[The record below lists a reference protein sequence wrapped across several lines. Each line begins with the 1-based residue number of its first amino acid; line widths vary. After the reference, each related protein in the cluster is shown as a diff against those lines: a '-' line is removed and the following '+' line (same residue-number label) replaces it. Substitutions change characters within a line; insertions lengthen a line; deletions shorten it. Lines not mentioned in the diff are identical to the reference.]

1 MSFSIEV
8 RGAKTNN
15 LKNINVDIPLGV
27 MTGITGRSGSGKSSL
42 AMGTLYGEG
51 MRRYLNALSTYTRRR
66 ISQAGRADV
75 ESIHHL
81 PSALALR
88 QRPQVPDIRS
98 TVGTMTES
106 LNVLRLMF
114 SRLGSLVCT
123 NGHRFG
129 PTLAVAMDVDV
140 HGIDCPIC
148 GVHFMP
154 YGAEDFAFN
163 SAGACPTCN
172 GTGVVQEL
180 NPELLINENLT
191 IRDGAVNAWRT
202 PGRTFMPLVAEA
214 AGIDIDTPYKDLPE
228 DQKEKVLHGERKE
241 YEINIPSKSG
251 KVFHMDH
258 AVFENAFNAIEDSLK
273 TSTNERTIKR
283 LNQFYTFGTCPTC
296 HGSRFNPKLLTQLLN
311 DKNIAELSDYSIE
324 ELKIFAETLNA
335 TLPKDMQKM
344 GANLVDELLEL
355 LDAPIQLGLEYLTLS
370 RAGNTLSTGELQR
383 IQLART
389 IRNETTGVLYVL
401 DEPTVGLHPANV
413 AGLLKIMNELVAQGN
428 TLVVVDHDME
438 VIGSSDYIIEI
449 GPGSGQ
455 YGGQVI
461 FAGPSSEV
469 GNSNALVAP
478 YLNGRAEIITRQLAP
493 AEDVFDKGQI
503 QIEVS
508 HRNNLNNVSARFPK
522 NRLTSITGMSGA
534 GKTTL
539 ILDLLQPSILAQNQ
553 NHSLPEGVK
562 MLDDGG
568 VKNVIMVDSIPV
580 GKNARSTVATYTDI
594 LDNLRKTFAALPE
607 SKSRKFTASDFSY
620 NASGAC
626 PTCGGVG
633 QITMDVQYLPDV
645 TEVCPTCNG
654 ARYRQDVLEVKWNNK
669 SIADLLALSVSD
681 AIEVF
686 ADEKRILKTLHT
698 LEELGLSYLT
708 LGESTPELSGG
719 EAQRLKLVSQI
730 HQKQGET
737 LFIFDEPS
745 VGLHP
750 LDIENLLH
758 VFDLLIKQGATILTI
773 EHDLEVI
780 ANSDW
785 IVDLGPGGGTHGGQI
800 VATGTVNAVAQNE
813 KSVTG
818 KYLKEYLE
826 KYGVSVS

>member
-1 MSFSIEV
+1 MAFSIEV

-15 LKNINVDIPLGV
+15 LKNIDVDIPLGK

-66 ISQAGRADV
+66 ISQSNQADV
-75 ESIHHL
+75 TSIRHL

-98 TVGTMTES
+98 TVGTMTEA

-114 SRLGSLVCT
+114 SRLGSMVCP
-123 NGHRFG
+123 NGHRIG
-129 PTLAVAMDVDV
+129 PTLAVAMDADMT
-140 HGIDCPIC
+140 GMDCPVC

-163 SAGACPTCN
+163 SAGACPTCQ
-172 GTGVVQEL
+172 GTGEVQEI
-180 NPELLINENLT
+180 NPALLINEELT

-214 AGIDIDTPYKDLPE
+214 AGINIDVPYKDLPKAQQ
-228 DQKEKVLHGERKE
+228 DQVLHGERQE

-258 AVFENAFNAIEDSLK
+258 AVFENAYNAIADSMK
-273 TSTNERTIKR
+273 SSTNERTIKR
-283 LNQFYTFGTCPTC
+283 LNQFYTFQTCPTC
-296 HGSRFNPKLLTQLLN
+296 HGTRFNPALLSQHLR
-311 DKNIAELSDYSIE
+311 DKNIAELSDYTIE
-324 ELKIFAETLNA
+324 DLVTFARELTG
-335 TLPKDMQKM
+335 TLPTDMQKM
-344 GANLVDELLEL
+344 GQKLVDELLEL
-355 LDAPIQLGLEYLTLS
+355 LDAPTQLGLDYLTLS

-383 IQLART
+383 IQLGRT

-401 DEPTVGLHPANV
+401 DEPTVGLHPENV
-413 AGLLKIMNELVAQGN
+413 TGLLRIFKTLLEQGN

-438 VIGSSDYIIEI
+438 VIGASDYVIEI
-449 GPGSGQ
+449 GPGSGEH
-455 YGGQVI
+455 GGEVI
-461 FAGPSSEV
+461 FAGDVAAAKQS
-469 GNSNALVAP
+469 ATLVAP
-478 YLNGRAEIITRQLAP
+478 YLNGQAQAQTRTLAP
-493 AEDVFDKGQI
+493 SETLFDEGS
-503 QIEVS
+503 IEIAVAQK
-508 HRNNLNNVSARFPK
+508 NNLHDVTARFPK
-522 NRLTSITGMSGA
+522 NRLTSVTGMSGA

-539 ILDLLQPSILAQNQ
+539 ILDLLAPGIVAQNEG
-553 NHSLPEGVK
+553 HALPDGTQALDNSGVQT
-562 MLDDGG
+562 
-568 VKNVIMVDSIPV
+568 VVMVDSVPV
-580 GKNARSTVATYTDI
+580 GKNARSTVATYTNI
-594 LDNLRKTFAALPE
+594 LDNLRKMYAALPAAKE
-607 SKSRKFTASDFSY
+607 RQFTASDFSY
-620 NASGAC
+620 NAAGAC

-645 TEVCPTCNG
+645 TEVCPTCLG
-654 ARYRQDVLEVKWNNK
+654 TRYRSDVLDVKWHDYT
-669 SIADLLALSVSD
+669 IADLLALSVTE
-681 AIEVF
+681 ALTVF
-686 ADEKRILKTLHT
+686 QDEPKILKTLT
-698 LEELGLSYLT
+698 ALSELGLDYLT

-719 EAQRLKLVSQI
+719 EAQHLKLVTQI
-730 HQKQGET
+730 HQKQET
-737 LFIFDEPS
+737 SLFIFDEPS

-758 VFDLLIKQGATILTI
+758 VFDLLLKRGATIITI

-800 VATGTVNAVAQNE
+800 VGSGTPTDLAVSPE
-813 KSVTG
+813 SVTG
-818 KYLKEYLE
+818 HYLQAYLAKYQQA
-826 KYGVSVS
+826 

>member
-1 MSFSIEV
+1 MAFSIEV

-15 LKNINVDIPLGV
+15 LKNIDVDIPLGK

-66 ISQAGRADV
+66 ISQSNQADV
-75 ESIHHL
+75 TSIRHL

-98 TVGTMTES
+98 TVGTMTEA

-114 SRLGSLVCT
+114 SRLGSMVCP
-123 NGHRFG
+123 NGHRIG
-129 PTLAVAMDVDV
+129 PTLAVAMDADMT
-140 HGIDCPIC
+140 GMDCPVC

-163 SAGACPTCN
+163 SAGACPTCQ
-172 GTGVVQEL
+172 GTGEVREI
-180 NPELLINENLT
+180 NPALLINEELT

-214 AGIDIDTPYKDLPE
+214 AGINIDVPYKDLPKAQQ
-228 DQKEKVLHGERKE
+228 DQVLHGERQE

-258 AVFENAFNAIEDSLK
+258 AVFENAYNAIADSMK
-273 TSTNERTIKR
+273 SSTNERTIKR
-283 LNQFYTFGTCPTC
+283 LNQFYTFQTCPTC
-296 HGSRFNPKLLTQLLN
+296 HGTRFNPALLSQHLR
-311 DKNIAELSDYSIE
+311 DKNIAELSDYTIE
-324 ELKIFAETLNA
+324 DLVTFARELTT
-335 TLPKDMQKM
+335 TLPTDMQKM
-344 GANLVDELLEL
+344 GQKLVDELLEL
-355 LDAPIQLGLEYLTLS
+355 LDAPTQLGLDYLTLS

-383 IQLART
+383 IQLGRT

-401 DEPTVGLHPANV
+401 DEPTVGLHPENV
-413 AGLLKIMNELVAQGN
+413 AGLLRIFKTLLEQGN

-438 VIGSSDYIIEI
+438 VIGASDYVIEI
-449 GPGSGQ
+449 GPGSGEH
-455 YGGQVI
+455 GGEVI
-461 FAGPSSEV
+461 FAGDVAAAKQS
-469 GNSNALVAP
+469 ATLVAP
-478 YLNGRAEIITRQLAP
+478 YLNGQAQAQTRTLAP
-493 AEDVFDKGQI
+493 SETLFDEGS
-503 QIEVS
+503 IEITVAQK
-508 HRNNLNNVSARFPK
+508 NNLHDVTARFPK
-522 NRLTSITGMSGA
+522 NRLTSVTGMSGA

-539 ILDLLQPSILAQNQ
+539 ILDLLAPGIVAQNEGRA
-553 NHSLPEGVK
+553 LPDGTQALDNSGVQT
-562 MLDDGG
+562 
-568 VKNVIMVDSIPV
+568 VVMVDSVPV
-580 GKNARSTVATYTDI
+580 GKNARSTVATYTNI
-594 LDNLRKTFAALPE
+594 LDNLRKMYAALPAAKE
-607 SKSRKFTASDFSY
+607 RQFTASDFSY
-620 NASGAC
+620 NAAGAC

-645 TEVCPTCNG
+645 TEVCPTCLG
-654 ARYRQDVLEVKWNNK
+654 TRYRSDVLDTKWHDYT
-669 SIADLLALSVSD
+669 IADLLALSVTE
-681 AIEVF
+681 ALKVF
-686 ADEKRILKTLHT
+686 QDEPKILKTLT
-698 LEELGLSYLT
+698 ALSELGLDYLT

-719 EAQRLKLVSQI
+719 EAQRLKLVTQI
-730 HQKQGET
+730 HQKQET
-737 LFIFDEPS
+737 SLFIFDEPS

-758 VFDLLIKQGATILTI
+758 VFDLLLKRGATIITI

-800 VATGTVNAVAQNE
+800 VGSGTPTDLAASPE
-813 KSVTG
+813 SVTG
-818 KYLKEYLE
+818 NYLQAYLAKYQQA
-826 KYGVSVS
+826 

>member
-1 MSFSIEV
+1 MAFSIEV

-15 LKNINVDIPLGV
+15 LKNIDVDIPLGK

-66 ISQAGRADV
+66 ISQSNQADV
-75 ESIHHL
+75 TSIRHL

-98 TVGTMTES
+98 TVGTMTEA

-114 SRLGSLVCT
+114 SRLGSMVCP
-123 NGHRFG
+123 NGHRIG
-129 PTLAVAMDVDV
+129 PTLAVAMDADMT
-140 HGIDCPIC
+140 GMDCTVC

-163 SAGACPTCN
+163 SAGACPTCQ
-172 GTGVVQEL
+172 GTGEVQEI
-180 NPELLINENLT
+180 NPALLINEELT

-214 AGIDIDTPYKDLPE
+214 AGINIDVPYKDLPKAQQ
-228 DQKEKVLHGERKE
+228 DQVLHGERQE

-258 AVFENAFNAIEDSLK
+258 AVFENAFNAITDSMK
-273 TSTNERTIKR
+273 SSTNERTIKR
-283 LNQFYTFGTCPTC
+283 LNQFYTFQTCPTC
-296 HGSRFNPKLLTQLLN
+296 HGTRFNPALLSQHLR
-311 DKNIAELSDYSIE
+311 DKNIAELSDYTIE
-324 ELKIFAETLNA
+324 DLVTFARELTV
-335 TLPKDMQKM
+335 TLPTDMQKM
-344 GANLVDELLEL
+344 GQKLVDELLEL
-355 LDAPIQLGLEYLTLS
+355 LDAPTQLGLDYLTLS

-383 IQLART
+383 IQLGRT

-401 DEPTVGLHPANV
+401 DEPTVGLHPENV
-413 AGLLKIMNELVAQGN
+413 TGLLRIFKTLLEQGN

-438 VIGSSDYIIEI
+438 VIGASDYVIEI
-449 GPGSGQ
+449 GPGSGEH
-455 YGGQVI
+455 GGEVI
-461 FAGPSSEV
+461 FAGDVAAAKRS
-469 GNSNALVAP
+469 ATLVAP
-478 YLNGRAEIITRQLAP
+478 YLNGQAQAQTRTLAP
-493 AEDVFDKGQI
+493 SETLFDEGS
-503 QIEVS
+503 IEIAVAQK
-508 HRNNLNNVSARFPK
+508 NNLHDVTAHFPK
-522 NRLTSITGMSGA
+522 NRLTSVTGMSGA

-539 ILDLLQPSILAQNQ
+539 ILDLLAPGIVAQNEG
-553 NHSLPEGVK
+553 HALPNGTQTLDNSGVQT
-562 MLDDGG
+562 
-568 VKNVIMVDSIPV
+568 VVMVDSVPV
-580 GKNARSTVATYTDI
+580 GKNARSTVATYTNI
-594 LDNLRKTFAALPE
+594 LDNLRKMYAALPAAKE
-607 SKSRKFTASDFSY
+607 RQFTASDFSY
-620 NASGAC
+620 NAAGAC

-645 TEVCPTCNG
+645 TEVCPTCLG
-654 ARYRQDVLEVKWNNK
+654 SRYRSDVLDVKWHDYT
-669 SIADLLALSVSD
+669 IADLLALSVTE
-681 AIEVF
+681 ALTVF
-686 ADEKRILKTLHT
+686 QDEPKILKTLT
-698 LEELGLSYLT
+698 ALSELGLDYLT

-719 EAQRLKLVSQI
+719 EAQRLKLVTQI
-730 HQKQGET
+730 HQKQET
-737 LFIFDEPS
+737 SLFIFDEPS

-758 VFDLLIKQGATILTI
+758 VFDLLLKRGATIITI

-800 VATGTVNAVAQNE
+800 VGSGTPIDLAVSPE
-813 KSVTG
+813 SVTG
-818 KYLKEYLE
+818 HYLQAYLAKYQQA
-826 KYGVSVS
+826 

>member
-1 MSFSIEV
+1 MAFSIEV

-15 LKNINVDIPLGV
+15 LKNIDVDIPLGK

-66 ISQAGRADV
+66 ISQSNQADV
-75 ESIHHL
+75 TSIRHL

-98 TVGTMTES
+98 TVGTMTEA

-114 SRLGSLVCT
+114 SRLGSMVCP
-123 NGHRFG
+123 NGHRIG
-129 PTLAVAMDVDV
+129 PTLAVAMDADMT
-140 HGIDCPIC
+140 GMDCPVC

-163 SAGACPTCN
+163 SAGACPTCQ
-172 GTGVVQEL
+172 GTGKVREI
-180 NPELLINENLT
+180 NPALLINEELT

-214 AGIDIDTPYKDLPE
+214 AGINIDVPYKDLPKAQQ
-228 DQKEKVLHGERKE
+228 DQVLHGERQE

-258 AVFENAFNAIEDSLK
+258 AVFENAYNAIADSMK
-273 TSTNERTIKR
+273 SSTNERTIKR
-283 LNQFYTFGTCPTC
+283 LNQFYTFQTCPTC
-296 HGSRFNPKLLTQLLN
+296 HGTRFNPALLSQHLR
-311 DKNIAELSDYSIE
+311 DKNIAELSDYTIE
-324 ELKIFAETLNA
+324 DLVTFARELTT
-335 TLPKDMQKM
+335 TLPTDMQKM
-344 GANLVDELLEL
+344 GQKLVDELLEL
-355 LDAPIQLGLEYLTLS
+355 LDAPTQLGLDYLTLS

-383 IQLART
+383 IQLGRT

-401 DEPTVGLHPANV
+401 DEPTVGLHPENV
-413 AGLLKIMNELVAQGN
+413 AGLLRIFKTLLEQGN

-438 VIGSSDYIIEI
+438 VIGASDYVIEI
-449 GPGSGQ
+449 GPGSGEH
-455 YGGQVI
+455 GGEVI
-461 FAGPSSEV
+461 FAGDVAAAKQS
-469 GNSNALVAP
+469 ATLVAP
-478 YLNGRAEIITRQLAP
+478 YLNGQAQAQTRTLAP
-493 AEDVFDKGQI
+493 SETLFDEGS
-503 QIEVS
+503 IEITVAQK
-508 HRNNLNNVSARFPK
+508 NNLHDVTARFPK
-522 NRLTSITGMSGA
+522 NRLTSVTGMSGA

-539 ILDLLQPSILAQNQ
+539 ILDLLAPGIVAQNEGRA
-553 NHSLPEGVK
+553 LPDGTQALDNSGVQT
-562 MLDDGG
+562 
-568 VKNVIMVDSIPV
+568 VVMVDSVPV
-580 GKNARSTVATYTDI
+580 GKNARSTVATYTNI
-594 LDNLRKTFAALPE
+594 LDNLRKMYAALPAAKE
-607 SKSRKFTASDFSY
+607 RQFTASDFSY
-620 NASGAC
+620 NAAGAC

-645 TEVCPTCNG
+645 TEVCPTCLG
-654 ARYRQDVLEVKWNNK
+654 TRYRSDVLDIKWHDYT
-669 SIADLLALSVSD
+669 IADLLALSVTE
-681 AIEVF
+681 ALKVF
-686 ADEKRILKTLHT
+686 QDEPKILKTLT
-698 LEELGLSYLT
+698 ALSELGLDYLT

-719 EAQRLKLVSQI
+719 EAQRLKLVTQI
-730 HQKQGET
+730 HQKQET
-737 LFIFDEPS
+737 SLFIFDEPS

-758 VFDLLIKQGATILTI
+758 VFDLLLKRGATIITI

-800 VATGTVNAVAQNE
+800 VGSGTPTDLAASPE
-813 KSVTG
+813 SVTG
-818 KYLKEYLE
+818 NYLQAYLAKYQQA
-826 KYGVSVS
+826 

>member
-1 MSFSIEV
+1 MAFSIEV

-15 LKNINVDIPLGV
+15 LKNIDVDIPLGK

-66 ISQAGRADV
+66 ISQSNQADV
-75 ESIHHL
+75 TSIRHL

-98 TVGTMTES
+98 TVGTMTEA

-114 SRLGSLVCT
+114 SRLGSMVCP
-123 NGHRFG
+123 NGHRIG
-129 PTLAVAMDVDV
+129 PTLAVAMDADMT
-140 HGIDCPIC
+140 GMDCPVC

-163 SAGACPTCN
+163 SAGACPTCQ
-172 GTGVVQEL
+172 GTGEVREI
-180 NPELLINENLT
+180 NPALLINEELT

-214 AGIDIDTPYKDLPE
+214 AGINIDVPYKDLPKAQQ
-228 DQKEKVLHGERKE
+228 DQVLHGERQE

-258 AVFENAFNAIEDSLK
+258 AVFENAYNAIADSMK
-273 TSTNERTIKR
+273 SSTNERTIKR
-283 LNQFYTFGTCPTC
+283 LNQFYTFQTCPTC
-296 HGSRFNPKLLTQLLN
+296 HGTRFNPALLSQHLR
-311 DKNIAELSDYSIE
+311 DKNIAELSDYTIE
-324 ELKIFAETLNA
+324 DLVTFARELTT
-335 TLPKDMQKM
+335 TLPTDMQKM
-344 GANLVDELLEL
+344 GQKLVDELLEL
-355 LDAPIQLGLEYLTLS
+355 LDAPTQLGLDYLTLS

-383 IQLART
+383 IQLGRT

-401 DEPTVGLHPANV
+401 DEPTVGLHPENV
-413 AGLLKIMNELVAQGN
+413 AGLLRIFKTLLEQGN

-438 VIGSSDYIIEI
+438 VIGASDYVIEI
-449 GPGSGQ
+449 GPGSGEH
-455 YGGQVI
+455 GGEVI
-461 FAGPSSEV
+461 FAGDVAAAKQS
-469 GNSNALVAP
+469 ATLVAP
-478 YLNGRAEIITRQLAP
+478 YLNGQAQAQTRTLAP
-493 AEDVFDKGQI
+493 SETLFDEGS
-503 QIEVS
+503 IEITVAQK
-508 HRNNLNNVSARFPK
+508 NNLHDVTARFPK
-522 NRLTSITGMSGA
+522 NRLTSVTGMSGA

-539 ILDLLQPSILAQNQ
+539 ILDLLAPGIVAQNEGRA
-553 NHSLPEGVK
+553 LPDGTQALDNSGVQT
-562 MLDDGG
+562 
-568 VKNVIMVDSIPV
+568 VVMVDSVPV
-580 GKNARSTVATYTDI
+580 GKNARSTVATYTNI
-594 LDNLRKTFAALPE
+594 LDNLRKMYAALPAAKE
-607 SKSRKFTASDFSY
+607 RQFTASDFSY
-620 NASGAC
+620 NAAGAC

-645 TEVCPTCNG
+645 TEVCPTCLG
-654 ARYRQDVLEVKWNNK
+654 TRYRSDVLDVKWHDYT
-669 SIADLLALSVSD
+669 IADLLALSVTE
-681 AIEVF
+681 ALKVF
-686 ADEKRILKTLHT
+686 QDEPKILKTLT
-698 LEELGLSYLT
+698 ALSELGLDYLA

-719 EAQRLKLVSQI
+719 EAQRLKLVTQI
-730 HQKQGET
+730 HQKQET
-737 LFIFDEPS
+737 SLFIFDEPS

-758 VFDLLIKQGATILTI
+758 VFDLLLKRGATIITI

-800 VATGTVNAVAQNE
+800 VGSGTPTDLAASPE
-813 KSVTG
+813 SVTG
-818 KYLKEYLE
+818 NYLQAYLAKYQQA
-826 KYGVSVS
+826 

>member
-1 MSFSIEV
+1 MAFSIEV

-15 LKNINVDIPLGV
+15 LKNIDVDIPLGK

-66 ISQAGRADV
+66 ISQSNQADV
-75 ESIHHL
+75 TSIRHL

-98 TVGTMTES
+98 TVGTMTEA

-114 SRLGSLVCT
+114 SRLGSMVCP
-123 NGHRFG
+123 NGHRIG
-129 PTLAVAMDVDV
+129 PTLAVAMDADMT
-140 HGIDCPIC
+140 GMDCPVC

-163 SAGACPTCN
+163 SAGACPTCQ
-172 GTGVVQEL
+172 GTGEVREI
-180 NPELLINENLT
+180 NPALLINEELT

-214 AGIDIDTPYKDLPE
+214 AGINIDVPYKDLPKAQQ
-228 DQKEKVLHGERKE
+228 DQVLHGERQE

-258 AVFENAFNAIEDSLK
+258 AVFENAYNAIADSMK
-273 TSTNERTIKR
+273 SSTNERTIKR
-283 LNQFYTFGTCPTC
+283 LNQFYTFQTCPTC
-296 HGSRFNPKLLTQLLN
+296 HGTRFNPALLSQHLR
-311 DKNIAELSDYSIE
+311 DKNIAELSDYTIE
-324 ELKIFAETLNA
+324 DLVTFARELTT
-335 TLPKDMQKM
+335 TLPTDMQKM
-344 GANLVDELLEL
+344 GQKLVDELLEL
-355 LDAPIQLGLEYLTLS
+355 LDAPTQLGLDYLTLS

-383 IQLART
+383 IQLGRT

-401 DEPTVGLHPANV
+401 DEPTVGLHPENV
-413 AGLLKIMNELVAQGN
+413 AGLLRIFKTLLEQGN

-438 VIGSSDYIIEI
+438 VIGASDYVIEI
-449 GPGSGQ
+449 GPGSGEH
-455 YGGQVI
+455 GGEVI
-461 FAGPSSEV
+461 FAGDVAAAKQS
-469 GNSNALVAP
+469 ATLVAP
-478 YLNGRAEIITRQLAP
+478 YLNGQAQAQTRTLAP
-493 AEDVFDKGQI
+493 SETLFDEGS
-503 QIEVS
+503 IEITVAQK
-508 HRNNLNNVSARFPK
+508 NNLHDVTARFPK
-522 NRLTSITGMSGA
+522 NRLTSVTGMSGA

-539 ILDLLQPSILAQNQ
+539 ILDLLAPGIVAQNEGRA
-553 NHSLPEGVK
+553 LPDGTQALDNSGVQT
-562 MLDDGG
+562 
-568 VKNVIMVDSIPV
+568 VVMVDSVPV
-580 GKNARSTVATYTDI
+580 GKNARSTVATYTNI
-594 LDNLRKTFAALPE
+594 LDNLRKMYAALPAAKE
-607 SKSRKFTASDFSY
+607 RQFTASDFSY
-620 NASGAC
+620 NAAGAC

-645 TEVCPTCNG
+645 TEVCPTCLG
-654 ARYRQDVLEVKWNNK
+654 TRYRSDVLDIKWHDYT
-669 SIADLLALSVSD
+669 IADLLALSVTE
-681 AIEVF
+681 ALKVF
-686 ADEKRILKTLHT
+686 QDEPKILKTLT
-698 LEELGLSYLT
+698 ALSELGLDYLT

-719 EAQRLKLVSQI
+719 EAQRLKLVTQI
-730 HQKQGET
+730 HQKQET
-737 LFIFDEPS
+737 SLFIFDEPS

-758 VFDLLIKQGATILTI
+758 VFDLLLKRGATIITI

-800 VATGTVNAVAQNE
+800 VGSGTPTDLAASPE
-813 KSVTG
+813 SVTG
-818 KYLKEYLE
+818 NYLQAYLAKYQQA
-826 KYGVSVS
+826 

>member
-1 MSFSIEV
+1 MAFSIEV

-15 LKNINVDIPLGV
+15 LKNIDVDIPLGK

-66 ISQAGRADV
+66 ISQSNQADV
-75 ESIHHL
+75 TSIRHL

-98 TVGTMTES
+98 TVGTMTEA

-114 SRLGSLVCT
+114 SRLGSMVCP
-123 NGHRFG
+123 NGHRIG
-129 PTLAVAMDVDV
+129 PTLAVAMDADMT
-140 HGIDCPIC
+140 GMDCPVC

-163 SAGACPTCN
+163 SAGSCPTCQ
-172 GTGVVQEL
+172 GTGEVQEI
-180 NPELLINENLT
+180 NPALLINEELT

-214 AGIDIDTPYKDLPE
+214 AGINIDVPYKDLPKAQQ
-228 DQKEKVLHGERKE
+228 DQVLHGERQE

-258 AVFENAFNAIEDSLK
+258 AVFENAYNAIADSMK
-273 TSTNERTIKR
+273 SSTNERTIKR
-283 LNQFYTFGTCPTC
+283 LNQFYTFQTCPTC
-296 HGSRFNPKLLTQLLN
+296 HGTRFNPALLSQHLR
-311 DKNIAELSDYSIE
+311 DKNIAELSDYTIE
-324 ELKIFAETLNA
+324 DLVTFARELTT
-335 TLPKDMQKM
+335 TLPTDMQKM
-344 GANLVDELLEL
+344 GQKLVDELLEL
-355 LDAPIQLGLEYLTLS
+355 LDAPTQLGLDYLTLS

-383 IQLART
+383 IQLGRT

-401 DEPTVGLHPANV
+401 DEPTVGLHPENV
-413 AGLLKIMNELVAQGN
+413 AGLLRIFKTLLEQGN

-438 VIGSSDYIIEI
+438 VIGASDYVIEI
-449 GPGSGQ
+449 GPGSGEH
-455 YGGQVI
+455 GGEVI
-461 FAGPSSEV
+461 FAGDVAAAKQS
-469 GNSNALVAP
+469 ATLVAP
-478 YLNGRAEIITRQLAP
+478 YLNGQAQAQTRTLAP
-493 AEDVFDKGQI
+493 SETLFDEGS
-503 QIEVS
+503 IEIAVTQK
-508 HRNNLNNVSARFPK
+508 NNLHDVTARFPK
-522 NRLTSITGMSGA
+522 NRLTSVTGMSGA

-539 ILDLLQPSILAQNQ
+539 ILDLLAPGIVAQNEGRALPDGTQ
-553 NHSLPEGVK
+553 SLDNSGVQT
-562 MLDDGG
+562 
-568 VKNVIMVDSIPV
+568 VVMVDSVPV
-580 GKNARSTVATYTDI
+580 GKNARSTVATYTNI
-594 LDNLRKTFAALPE
+594 LDNLRKMYAALPAAKE
-607 SKSRKFTASDFSY
+607 RQFTASDFSY
-620 NASGAC
+620 NAAGAC

-645 TEVCPTCNG
+645 TEVCPTCLG
-654 ARYRQDVLEVKWNNK
+654 TRYRSDVLDVKWHDYT
-669 SIADLLALSVSD
+669 IADLLALSVTE
-681 AIEVF
+681 ALTVF
-686 ADEKRILKTLHT
+686 QDEPKILKTLT
-698 LEELGLSYLT
+698 ALSELGLDYLT

-719 EAQRLKLVSQI
+719 EAQRLKLVTQI
-730 HQKQGET
+730 HQKQET
-737 LFIFDEPS
+737 SLFIFDEPS

-758 VFDLLIKQGATILTI
+758 VFDLLLKRGATIITI

-800 VATGTVNAVAQNE
+800 VGSGTPTDLAASPE
-813 KSVTG
+813 SVTG
-818 KYLKEYLE
+818 NYLQAYLAKYQQA
-826 KYGVSVS
+826 

>member
-1 MSFSIEV
+1 MAFSIEV

-15 LKNINVDIPLGV
+15 LKNIDVDIPLGK

-66 ISQAGRADV
+66 ISQSNQADV
-75 ESIHHL
+75 TSIRHL

-98 TVGTMTES
+98 TVGTMTEA

-114 SRLGSLVCT
+114 SRLGSMVCP
-123 NGHRFG
+123 NGHRIG
-129 PTLAVAMDVDV
+129 PTLAVAMDADMT
-140 HGIDCPIC
+140 GMDCPVC

-163 SAGACPTCN
+163 SAGACPTCQ
-172 GTGVVQEL
+172 GTGEVREI
-180 NPELLINENLT
+180 NPALLINEELT

-214 AGIDIDTPYKDLPE
+214 AGINIDVPYKDLPKAQQ
-228 DQKEKVLHGERKE
+228 DQVLHGERQE

-258 AVFENAFNAIEDSLK
+258 AVFENAYNAIADSMK
-273 TSTNERTIKR
+273 SSTNERTIKR
-283 LNQFYTFGTCPTC
+283 LNQFYTFQTCPTC
-296 HGSRFNPKLLTQLLN
+296 HGTRFNPALLSQHLR
-311 DKNIAELSDYSIE
+311 DKNIAELSDYTIE
-324 ELKIFAETLNA
+324 DLVTFARELTT
-335 TLPKDMQKM
+335 TLPTDMQKM
-344 GANLVDELLEL
+344 GQKLVDELLEL
-355 LDAPIQLGLEYLTLS
+355 LDAPTQLGLDYLTLS

-383 IQLART
+383 IQLGRT

-401 DEPTVGLHPANV
+401 DEPTVGLHPENV
-413 AGLLKIMNELVAQGN
+413 AGLLRIFKTLLEQGN

-438 VIGSSDYIIEI
+438 VIGASDYVIEI
-449 GPGSGQ
+449 GPGSGEH
-455 YGGQVI
+455 GGEVI
-461 FAGPSSEV
+461 FAGDVAAAKQS
-469 GNSNALVAP
+469 ATLVAP
-478 YLNGRAEIITRQLAP
+478 YLNGQAQAQTRTLAP
-493 AEDVFDKGQI
+493 SETLFDEGS
-503 QIEVS
+503 IEITVAQK
-508 HRNNLNNVSARFPK
+508 NNLHDVTARFPK
-522 NRLTSITGMSGA
+522 NRLTSVTGMSGA

-539 ILDLLQPSILAQNQ
+539 ILDLLAPGIVAQNEGRA
-553 NHSLPEGVK
+553 LPDGTQALDNSGVQT
-562 MLDDGG
+562 
-568 VKNVIMVDSIPV
+568 VVMVDSVPV
-580 GKNARSTVATYTDI
+580 GKHARSTVATYTNI
-594 LDNLRKTFAALPE
+594 LDNLRKMYAALPAAKE
-607 SKSRKFTASDFSY
+607 RQFTASDFSY
-620 NASGAC
+620 NAAGAC

-645 TEVCPTCNG
+645 TEVCPTCLG
-654 ARYRQDVLEVKWNNK
+654 TRYRSDVLDVKWHDYT
-669 SIADLLALSVSD
+669 IADLLALSVTE
-681 AIEVF
+681 ALKVF
-686 ADEKRILKTLHT
+686 QDEPKILKTLT
-698 LEELGLSYLT
+698 ALSELGLDYLT

-719 EAQRLKLVSQI
+719 EAQRLKLVTQI
-730 HQKQGET
+730 HQKQET
-737 LFIFDEPS
+737 SLFIFDEPS

-758 VFDLLIKQGATILTI
+758 VFDLLLKRGATIITI

-800 VATGTVNAVAQNE
+800 VGSGTPTDLAASPE
-813 KSVTG
+813 SVTG
-818 KYLKEYLE
+818 NYLQAYLAKYQQA
-826 KYGVSVS
+826 